1 MKRTPPLVPSVAWR
15 NLHTKAKDETKE
27 GVQPARVGSSYVVM
41 VRSLYEKQRPQRPW
55 GGSRGWV
62 MSHGGYLRDRCVFDV
77 IEMGLLSMPSTASLF
92 KMRKGLSRILAL
104 ALFFACASG
113 NSIGI
118 GRIGWPGKIAYH
130 VLKVA
135 LMSHLLQNQVVIV
148 GSGVRLISAPKGDF
162 RPSSGHV

>member
-1 MKRTPPLVPSVAWR
+1 
-15 NLHTKAKDETKE
+15 
-27 GVQPARVGSSYVVM
+27 
-41 VRSLYEKQRPQRPW
+41 
-55 GGSRGWV
+55 

-162 RPSSGHV
+162 RPSSGHVITPCRVLRSGSFLNPGRSNMCRVFARTPSR